1 MDPGN
6 AGRNNKRVRM
16 ITVCFH
22 GAESTGKSVLAEKL
36 SRELGGTW
44 VPEYGRTY
52 CEEKGTD
59 LAMADLLAIAEGQAM
74 AVTAAASAR
83 PKLLLLDTD
92 QLMTAAWA
100 EMLFGEVPGELTAY
114 PKADLYLLFTPDVPW
129 IDDGTR
135 FFGKGPLRSRFAALA
150 EDVLVRAGVKYVTI
164 SGGWINR
171 EKAARAAITTLMA
184 AQAVW
189 PSK

>member
-1 MDPGN
+1 
-6 AGRNNKRVRM
+6 M
-16 ITVCFH
+16 ISICFH
-22 GAESTGKSVLAEKL
+22 GAECTGKSVLAEQL
-36 SRELGGTW
+36 SRELGCPW

-52 CEEKGTD
+52 CEERGTD
-59 LAMADLLAIAEGQAM
+59 LVLTDLLAIAEGQAL
-74 AVTAAASAR
+74 AVKAVQAEQPR
-83 PKLLLLDTD
+83 LLLLDTD

-150 EDVLVRAGVKYVTI
+150 EAVLVRERVRYMTI
-164 SGGWINR
+164 SGGWVER

-184 AQAVW
+184 TKAVW
-189 PSK
+189 PTK